1 MFQNARNNK
10 AIHHVADTIQSLV
23 EIGLHPISI
32 HFNESKP
39 RVMLRQAPQGKNL
52 GDSYKYSWGKDTKGR
67 LYELHMLPMRDINI
81 VWKVFPQQIMTHTK
95 NKKPHQD
102 LNTSNESNPAHHWDI
117 SPRLRPVSPLQ
128 SSNDIFFS
136 VPA

>member
-23 EIGLHPISI
+23 EIGLRPISI

-52 GDSYKYSWGKDTKGR
+52 GASYKYSWGKDAKGR

-81 VWKVFPQQIMTHTK
+81 VWKVFPQPITA
-95 NKKPHQD
+95 N
-102 LNTSNESNPAHHWDI
+102 SNSSKARWNPGGNAANRKTHHWDI
-117 SPRLRPVSPLQ
+117 APQLRPVASLQ

-136 VPA
+136 IPA